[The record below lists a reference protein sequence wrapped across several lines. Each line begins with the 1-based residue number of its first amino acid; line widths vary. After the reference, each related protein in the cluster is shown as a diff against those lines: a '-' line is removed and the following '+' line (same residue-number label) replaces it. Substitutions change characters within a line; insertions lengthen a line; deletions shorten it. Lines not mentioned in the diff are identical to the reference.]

1 MDYNKIIILLIAV
14 IVVIIVAGT
23 VFLMDPFRE
32 ESKVVIIT
40 NDTVHA
46 GNTFLFEL
54 TDLKDNPIANANVSI
69 SIRDNNSRIIVNE
82 HLTTNNHGEASLEI
96 VNISAGNYSVNITFN
111 GNDKYKA
118 SNLTYNLKIIDDA
131 VEVLSTD
138 NTASTSVDTG
148 SFYSGQVGRTVYSG
162 EVHLGP
168 DGHHWK
174 HLGNNEWVKI
184 D

>member
-1 MDYNKIIILLIAV
+1 MDYNKIIILVIAV

-82 HLTTNNHGEASLEI
+82 HLIETNKLTEHDYSEILEAANENLLKHNRIALSEI
-96 VNISAGNYSVNITFN
+96 KPRMSVTLAGSVK
-111 GNDKYKA
+111 D
-118 SNLTYNLKIIDDA
+118 
-131 VEVLSTD
+131 
-138 NTASTSVDTG
+138 
-148 SFYSGQVGRTVYSG
+148 VGVSP
-162 EVHLGP
+162 E
-168 DGHHWK
+168 
-174 HLGNNEWVKI
+174 
-184 D
+184 

>member
-14 IVVIIVAGT
+14 IVIIIVAGT
-23 VFLMDPFRE
+23 VFLMDPFKE

-46 GNTFLFEL
+46 GNTFLFKL
-54 TDLKDNPIANANVSI
+54 ADLNDNPIANENVSI
-69 SIRDNNSRIIVNE
+69 LIRDNNSRTVVNE
-82 HLTTNNHGEASLEI
+82 HLTTNNLGEASLEM

-118 SNLTYNLKIIDDA
+118 SNLTYNLKVIDDA

-138 NTASTSVDTG
+138 DTGSNYVDTG
-148 SFYSGQVGRTVYSG
+148 SFYSGQAGRTVYTG
-162 EVHLGP
+162 EVQLGP